1 MNFFDG
7 PVKPVSDQ
15 TERNIMNKTFTLT
28 LSRRDLDEL
37 VKCTLMASLDFK
49 ARATSEANP
58 ISRAELRLLSDEA
71 TKMFDRLH
79 KVRLD
84 SLDRIEAKK

>member
-58 ISRAELRLLSDEA
+58 ISRSELIRLSDEA
-71 TKMFDRLH
+71 AEMFNQLL
-79 KVRLD
+79 KVRLQGKEP
-84 SLDRIEAKK
+84 R

>member
-1 MNFFDG
+1 
-7 PVKPVSDQ
+7 
-15 TERNIMNKTFTLT
+15 MNKTFTLT

-58 ISRAELRLLSDEA
+58 ISRSELIRLSDEA
-71 TKMFDRLH
+71 AEMFNQLL
-79 KVRLD
+79 KVRLQGKEP
-84 SLDRIEAKK
+84 R

>member
-1 MNFFDG
+1 MN
-7 PVKPVSDQ
+7 
-15 TERNIMNKTFTLT
+15 TTFTLT

-58 ISRAELRLLSDEA
+58 ISRSELIRLSDEA
-71 TKMFDRLH
+71 AEMFNQLL
-79 KVRLD
+79 KVRLQGKEP
-84 SLDRIEAKK
+84 R